1 MNGGVTVEGQT
12 FTASERPNAEKRI
25 VSESYFR
32 VLGIPLRRGR
42 LFTPADRDG
51 SPNVVV
57 VSEATAQRLWP
68 GEDALGKRI
77 RSLACNSDCWE
88 EVVGVVGDVH
98 EAALYQAAQMEIYYP
113 LRQLPLSG
121 MHLLVRTTGDPG
133 TLVEPVRRAVAA
145 VDPLQ
150 PVFNVR
156 TMQDIVSASVADRRL
171 TTFLLTAFAVLAIV
185 LAAVGIGGVLSYAV
199 GQRTREIGLRMALGS
214 APGSVVRLV
223 VTQGLWL
230 AGLGLAIGLPATL
243 VLVRALR
250 AQLYEIAP
258 SNPVAY
264 VVGVVVLT
272 TVALGAC
279 YLPARRA
286 ARVAPMEALRYE

>member
-1 MNGGVTVEGQT
+1 M
-12 FTASERPNAEKRI
+12 
-25 VSESYFR
+25 
-32 VLGIPLRRGR
+32 
-42 LFTPADRDG
+42 
-51 SPNVVV
+51 
-57 VSEATAQRLWP
+57 
-68 GEDALGKRI
+68 
-77 RSLACNSDCWE
+77 C
-88 EVVGVVGDVH
+88 
-98 EAALYQAAQMEIYYP
+98 
-113 LRQLPLSG
+113 
-121 MHLLVRTTGDPG
+121 PG

-171 TTFLLTAFAVLAIV
+171 TTFLLTAFAMLAIV

-230 AGLGLAIGLPATL
+230 AGLGLAIGLPAAL

-258 SNPVAY
+258 SNPLAY
-264 VVGVVVLT
+264 VVGVAALT
-272 TVALGAC
+272 MVALGAC